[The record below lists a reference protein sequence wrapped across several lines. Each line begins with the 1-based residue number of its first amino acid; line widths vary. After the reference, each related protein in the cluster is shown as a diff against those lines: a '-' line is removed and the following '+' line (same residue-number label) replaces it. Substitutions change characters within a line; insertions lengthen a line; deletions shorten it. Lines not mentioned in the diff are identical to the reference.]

1 MEAIA
6 KVSNESS
13 MDSPKFRAL
22 VSSLVFDISR
32 INSTF
37 DKSTEELN
45 TNSILMEICGA
56 LDSCSSQKIL
66 QSIAKIDSEIEKA
79 NKSGVSVP
87 TELNDLIGMI
97 GNIRPAVARSF
108 TSGLQLSEADI
119 NEISKIK
126 DFIVEL
132 AKKETPELTV
142 PLSNSAHNDSTVAI
156 EAEEKRLT
164 LLISHHNEDDGSEDV
179 KESIGTHRSFV

>member
-66 QSIAKIDSEIEKA
+66 QSIAKIDSEIDKA
-79 NKSGVSVP
+79 NKSGASVP

-97 GNIRPAVARSF
+97 GNIRPAVACSF
-108 TSGLQLSEADI
+108 TSGF
-119 NEISKIK
+119 NKISKIK

-132 AKKETPELTV
+132 AKKETPELTI
-142 PLSNSAHNDSTVAI
+142 PHSNSAHNDSTGAI
-156 EAEEKRLT
+156 EAEEKRLMF
-164 LLISHHNEDDGSEDV
+164 LISHHNEDDGSGDV
-179 KESIGTHRSFV
+179 KESIGTNRSFV